1 MRIQGIKLTVFLML
15 TGAGLSFL
23 LSGCDPDDGEGDPT
37 DVAKNEA
44 KVKLT
49 GDVEGQVKSSGKPTV
64 KKVPFGDYGL
74 GLQLSWENASN
85 DSMGLIIG
93 TKQTSVST
101 GEIAFVDGELVDSS
115 GPPQLAAGILFYK
128 GIPWVSTGNSGTL
141 NLTVNSNSRIK
152 GTFNNTEMTPL
163 QSPDEKTIKL
173 NGAFNTIKKITNAE
187 INLKGAIQ
195 KNVNAVT
202 GGKLNESSRA
212 TSFSL
217 LIPSPDSILGPSKLL
232 IGIVHGG
239 ALSKGTFKARDATNS
254 PPSPYA
260 AVGFR
265 YDEFWESS
273 DKGTLV
279 VKTSNDEKIA
289 GQINNF
295 VLSKSSTQ
303 KTITINGR
311 FEYYR

>member
-1 MRIQGIKLTVFLML
+1 MRFQGIKITILVILP
-15 TGAGLSFL
+15 GAGLSLL
-23 LSGCDPDDGEGDPT
+23 LSGCDPDGGGGHQPDD
-37 DVAKNEA
+37 AKNEA
-44 KVKLT
+44 RVKLT
-49 GDVEGQVKSSGKPTV
+49 GDVEGQIKSSGKPTV
-64 KKVPFGDYGL
+64 KKVPLGDYGL

-85 DSMGLIIG
+85 DSMALIIG
-93 TKQTSVST
+93 SKQSSVST
-101 GEIAFVDGELVDSS
+101 GEIAFVNGELVDSS
-115 GPPQLAAGILFYK
+115 GPHQLAVGILFYK
-128 GIPWVSTGNSGTL
+128 GISWVSTGNSGTL

-152 GTFNNTEMTPL
+152 GTFNNTAMTPL

-187 INLKGAIQ
+187 ITLQGAIQ

-202 GGKLNESSRA
+202 GGKLNESDRA
-212 TSFSL
+212 TSFLL
-217 LIPSPDSILGPSKLL
+217 LILPPDSILVPSKLL
-232 IGIVHGG
+232 IRIVHEG
-239 ALSKGTFKARDATNS
+239 ALSKGTFKARDAANS
-254 PPSPYA
+254 PPTPYA

-265 YDEFWESS
+265 YDEFWKSS

-295 VLSKSSTQ
+295 VLSKPSTQ
-303 KTITINGR
+303 KTITINGK